1 MERVAAVVVT
11 YNRKELLARCIEALL
26 GQQNAVCDILIVDN
40 ASTDGTGAYL
50 AALNEPRV
58 HSRSTGANLGGAG
71 GFNFGIRWAVEA
83 GYDLVWIMDDD
94 TLPHPDSLAQLLA
107 AHTILGGNYGFL
119 SSAVLWTDGTECKM
133 NRQKIKKNFYEHVE
147 LLRHGLIL
155 VEQATFVSLLFPAAA
170 IEKAGLP
177 IRDDWRL
184 EDRDDQGK
192 FMPFSLPHE
201 MPEAFVCNCDEVAYN
216 LVETL
221 KRNGYRVPQDV
232 AVTGYDDYRYS
243 TICSP
248 QLTSYRVDLDG
259 MAKTVVAQLRRKMAH
274 KPAVAPTVIVPG
286 GFVRREST

>member
-1 MERVAAVVVT
+1 MQTGVPFMLLDFYDDAIAADCVLSDNTSGSYTVT
-11 YNRKELLARCIEALL
+11 EH
-26 GQQNAVCDILIVDN
+26 LI
-40 ASTDGTGAYL
+40 
-50 AALNEPRV
+50 
-58 HSRSTGANLGGAG
+58 STGRRNI
-71 GFNFGIRWAVEA
+71 GFVGSV
-83 GYDLVWIMDDD
+83 LSTSSIMDRY
-94 TLPHPDSLAQLLA
+94 
-107 AHTILGGNYGFL
+107 LGYVK
-119 SSAVLWTDGTECKM
+119 AM
-133 NRQKIKKNFYEHVE
+133 
-147 LLRHGLIL
+147 LR
-155 VEQATFVSLLFPAAA
+155 
-170 IEKAGLP
+170 AGLP

-201 MPEAFVCNCDEVAYN
+201 MPDAFVCNCDEVAYN

-243 TICSP
+243 TLCSP

-274 KPAVAPTVIVPG
+274 KPAIAPTVIVPG